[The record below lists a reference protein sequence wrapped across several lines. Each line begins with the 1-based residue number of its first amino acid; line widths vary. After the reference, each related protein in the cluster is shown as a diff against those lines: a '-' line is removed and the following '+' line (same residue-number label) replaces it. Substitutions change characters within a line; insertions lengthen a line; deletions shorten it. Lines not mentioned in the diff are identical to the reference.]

1 MKLWKVIIPLV
12 AVIGISGGVYIGVS
26 KSAEKKAEEETISFG
41 AGEFLS
47 FDASSIKE
55 FSLSVDG
62 ETYELQSQNGTD
74 WNFTDNNN
82 KVNYSNIIYAIDTLS
97 TLNTTKRIEENT
109 QDLTKYGL
117 DNPITISCSDGS
129 NTYQLQIGN
138 PSPTGESYYIKSVD
152 NNDVYTISSDDGIM
166 LHLGKDDLKYRYITD
181 SYVSAVNKIVYKKG
195 TETIFHCEK
204 QDNNTWQLI
213 EPITNLSINLA
224 KISNIADLLIRA
236 DVVDFITENPTQE
249 ELKQYGLDNPL
260 YTIELADDDE
270 DRTVYFGNSPED
282 NIIYAQFQDTKEVVT
297 FYIGELGIIDS
308 GIEVI
313 LDNAIYSDNKR
324 EISNV
329 SISYNGTDTSIG
341 LSYDE
346 NDRKY
351 RYYQNGS
358 DVTDTEVG
366 SKLSSIVDASLN
378 IPLYKVDFSAEP
390 IGEPTFTITYT
401 RTTEPNTVTL
411 KFIPTDEEAKYYYV
425 LLNDTYQGSIVRDR
439 YLKSENSL
447 LYLIENQ

>member
-1 MKLWKVIIPLV
+1 MKLWKIAIPLV
-12 AVIGISGGVYIGVS
+12 LVIGISVGVYLGVS

-62 ETYELQSQNGTD
+62 ETYELHSEDSQN
-74 WNFTDNNN
+74 WNFTDSDK
-82 KVNYSNIIYAIDTLS
+82 KVNYSNVIYAVDTLS
-97 TLNTTKRIEENT
+97 TLNTTKRIEENA

-129 NTYQLQIGN
+129 NTYQIQIGN
-138 PSPTGESYYIKSVD
+138 PSPTGESYYIKSLD
-152 NNDVYTISSDDGIM
+152 NNDVYTISSEDGVMI
-166 LHLGKDDLKYRYITD
+166 HLNKDDLKYRYITD
-181 SYVSAVNKIVYKKG
+181 SYISVVNKIVYKKG
-195 TETIFHCEK
+195 TETIFDCQK
-204 QDNNTWQLI
+204 PDGNTWELI
-213 EPITNLSINLA
+213 EPKTNLSINLS

-236 DVVDFITENPTQE
+236 DVVEFISENPTQE
-249 ELKQYGLDNPL
+249 ELKQYGLDNPQ

-282 NIIYAQFQDTKEVVT
+282 NLIYAQFEDTKEVVT

-313 LDNAIYSDNKR
+313 LESSIYNDNKR

-329 SISYNGTDTSIG
+329 SISYNGTETSIG
-341 LSYDE
+341 MSYSE

-351 RYYQNGS
+351 KYYQNGT
-358 DVTDTEVG
+358 DVTDTDIG
-366 SKLSSIVDASLN
+366 AKLSSIVDASLN
-378 IPLYKVDFSAEP
+378 IPLYDVDFSAQP
-390 IGEPTFTITYT
+390 SGEPTFTISYT
-401 RTTEPNTVTL
+401 RTTEPTTVTL
-411 KFIPTDEEAKYYYV
+411 KFIPTDEQSKYYYV
-425 LLNDTYQGSIVRDR
+425 LLNDVYQGSIVRDR
-439 YLKSENSL
+439 YLNSENGL
-447 LYLIENQ
+447 LYLIQN